1 VTDVAGLKD
10 SLADRF
16 TVEREI
22 GRGGMATVYLARD
35 LRHDRLVALKV
46 LHPEI
51 SHALG
56 AERFL
61 REIAIAARLSH
72 PHILPLY
79 DSGEANGSLFFVMP
93 FIEGESLREHLTRE
107 VQLPLAEAVRL
118 TIEISEAL
126 EYAHEQGIVHRDIKP
141 ENILISGAHAIVADF
156 GIARAITQSRDG
168 TLTETGMALG
178 SPKYMSPEQA
188 SGESRLDA
196 RTDIYSLGCVLYEML
211 VGEAPFTGPTAPIII
226 AKRFAGPPTSIRK
239 LRPAIP
245 VQIDAAIEKALA
257 IIPADRYSNAR
268 EFVNALTI
276 EPSDV
281 VPSSRRSPSTQPR
294 ERMRF
299 SMLAAL
305 TVLLLLGAG
314 ALFRTTMG
322 ARTITRGQP
331 PASLDTKRVAVAV
344 FDNHTGD
351 RSLDPIGTMAA
362 DWITSGLMQSGALDV
377 VDVGAVYSRGRD
389 SVGVPTDPL
398 AFARENGAGT
408 IISGSYDLAGD
419 SVVLRASLM
428 DVESGRVLRALE
440 PAKSARA
447 APERGIDLLRQQALT
462 AVAARGSPLVGTGAS
477 SAHLPTFAAYQA
489 FVAGQTL
496 IWQENRNSDEALDDF
511 RRAAQLD
518 PSFWIAQIWL
528 ASIAADVG
536 ECETTDS
543 VAREMAPHLGQ
554 LALVER
560 LSLQN
565 VVSRCRGE
573 TDAIYHRAAERAHAE
588 PGSSYYKFLLGVQA
602 NEASRPRA
610 AVQALLDLDPERDLS
625 WMSARARIYYWRNL
639 AAAYHQLAEH
649 EKELQTARDFLERF
663 PNRPGGIRME
673 VVALA
678 ALGRGDD
685 VLDRLEQLRSMPP
698 SIFSTAITFLNAAME
713 LLAHDGD
720 GGVADQIAQ
729 REVIW
734 YRSLS
739 PDDAGNITD
748 LLATVQILEFLH
760 RYDEAKSLVDRISSD
775 TMLRSDSLDFIGNFA
790 VLAAWRGD
798 RAEAARKVHELAAIK
813 GPYLRGQPT
822 FYRAEVA
829 AILGDSD
836 ALPLLRSAIANG
848 TSPQDAHANPAFAS
862 LWHSPAFQELLR
874 PRG

>member
-188 SGESRLDA
+188 SGDSRLDG

-239 LRPAIP
+239 LRPTIP
-245 VQIDAAIEKALA
+245 VQIEAATEKALA
-257 IIPADRYSNAR
+257 MLPADRYSNAR
-268 EFVNALTI
+268 EFATALAI
-276 EPSDV
+276 DASDV
-281 VPSSRRSPSTQPR
+281 TLSSRRSPSTQPR
-294 ERMRF
+294 ERLRV
-299 SMLAAL
+299 MLAAL
-305 TVLLLLGAG
+305 TVLLVLGAG

-322 ARTITRGQP
+322 ARTISRGPP
-331 PASLDTKRVAVAV
+331 PAALDTKRVAVAV
-344 FDNHTGD
+344 FENHTGD

-389 SVGVPTDPL
+389 SAGVPTDPL

-408 IISGSYDLAGD
+408 VIFGSYDLAAD

-428 DVESGRVLRALE
+428 DVGSGRLLRSLE
-440 PAKSARA
+440 PTKSARA

-528 ASIAADVG
+528 ASTAADVS

-543 VAREMAPHLGQ
+543 VARALAPHIGQ
-554 LALVER
+554 LAPVER

-573 TDAIYHRAAERAHAE
+573 ADAIYHRAVERAQAE

-602 NEASRPRA
+602 NGASRPRA

-625 WMSARARIYYWRNL
+625 WMSARARIYYWSNL
-639 AAAYHQLAEH
+639 AASYHQLDEH
-649 EKELQTARDFLERF
+649 EKELQTARDFLKRF

-739 PDDAGNITD
+739 PDDERNITD

-760 RYDEAKSLVDRISSD
+760 RYDEAKSLVDLISSD
-775 TMLRSDSLDFIGNFA
+775 TTLRSDSLEFIGNFA

-798 RAEAARKVHELAAIK
+798 RAESARKVHELAAIK

-848 TSPQDAHANPAFAS
+848 TNPQDAHANPAFAS